1 MEGSDML
8 EIQNNVFLAFDL
20 ETTGLSPE
28 LGDRIIEIA
37 AIPIFNKKIKFKY
50 SFHTL
55 VNPMIYIP
63 GEVSR
68 FHKLNNEDVSQAP
81 SLIEVFPRF
90 KEYIDDSILVSHNAK
105 MDLRFLDIAAKES
118 GMFSIDN
125 YYIDTLEVSKYF
137 LESGPYNLEYL
148 SKKFNLGINNFHRA
162 WDDALAT
169 ARLFQKYINLFSLKA
184 LENFIRKWGD

>member
-1 MEGSDML
+1 ML

-28 LGDRIIEIA
+28 YGDRIIEIA

-55 VNPMIYIP
+55 VNPMIFIP

-81 SLIEVFPRF
+81 LLIDVFPRF

-137 LESGPYNLEYL
+137 LESGPYNLEHL
-148 SKKFNLGINNFHRA
+148 SNKFNLGINKFHRA

>member
-1 MEGSDML
+1 ML
-8 EIQNNVFLAFDL
+8 EIQNKVFLAFDL
-20 ETTGLSPE
+20 ETTVLHPE

-68 FHKLNNEDVSQAP
+68 FHKLNNEDVSEAP
-81 SLIEVFPRF
+81 TLLEVFPRF
-90 KEYIDDSILVSHNAK
+90 KEYVDDAILVSHNSK
-105 MDLRFLDIAAKES
+105 MDFRFLDMAAKES

-148 SKKFNLGINNFHRA
+148 SKKFNLGVKNFHRA

-169 ARLFQKYINLFSLKA
+169 ARLFQKYIKLFSLKA
-184 LENFIRKWGD
+184 LESFIRKWGD

>member
-1 MEGSDML
+1 M
-8 EIQNNVFLAFDL
+8 
-20 ETTGLSPE
+20 
-28 LGDRIIEIA
+28 
-37 AIPIFNKKIKFKY
+37 IF
-50 SFHTL
+50 
-55 VNPMIYIP
+55 IP

-81 SLIEVFPRF
+81 LLIDVFPRF

-137 LESGPYNLEYL
+137 
-148 SKKFNLGINNFHRA
+148 F
-162 WDDALAT
+162 
-169 ARLFQKYINLFSLKA
+169 
-184 LENFIRKWGD
+184 